1 MRRSKKYSNVYVQPR
16 KLIITK
22 KKRKKKYS
30 KKGNMVMKIYT
41 KVNKLL
47 NSQTTWY
54 DSDLATTVS
63 TTGHIQPIGLLD
75 ITKGTDSGQRL
86 GDKIELKSISFKLQL
101 DVINTSLANGDVFNQ
116 SISRFYVWNKKN
128 IGFACNYIFY
138 PFYLS
143 CFL

>member
-22 KKRKKKYS
+22 KKKKKKYS

-75 ITKGTDSGQRL
+75 MIHQSLITPRDE
-86 GDKIELKSISFKLQL
+86 GDGLPRISE
-101 DVINTSLANGDVFNQ
+101 
-116 SISRFYVWNKKN
+116 
-128 IGFACNYIFY
+128 
-138 PFYLS
+138 
-143 CFL
+143 